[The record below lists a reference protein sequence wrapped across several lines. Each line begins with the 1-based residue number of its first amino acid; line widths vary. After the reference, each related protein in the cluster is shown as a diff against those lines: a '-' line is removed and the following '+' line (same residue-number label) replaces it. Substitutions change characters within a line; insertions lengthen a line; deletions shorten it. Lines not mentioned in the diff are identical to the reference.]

1 MHIGTWS
8 IALAMVCLISCTGEG
23 PVDFARAEYLGTWQ
37 EARVGVRGEKADR
50 RSCSFLFSV
59 DSFYIR
65 STEPGAANSISA
77 DEKPGPATLPDSGIW
92 QLNDETIRFFGANDR
107 TTFSASFGATL
118 DTLVLRDDDGM
129 QLVLSRR

>member
-1 MHIGTWS
+1 MHGGTWS
-8 IALAMVCLISCTGEG
+8 IALAMVCLISCTDEG

-37 EARVGVRGEKADR
+37 EAGVGVHGEETDK

-65 STEPGAANSISA
+65 PHGPGAAGNASA
-77 DEKPGPATLPDSGIW
+77 DKNAGPATIPDSGIW
-92 QLNDETIRFFGANDR
+92 QLNDKTIRFFGANDR
-107 TTFSASFGATL
+107 TTLSASFGATL